1 MKKSAKCA
9 GCEGLEVTM
18 VTNVVSTE
26 IRNSIRKYGNLT
38 DIILS
43 NLMNKISL

>member
-9 GCEGLEVTM
+9 GCQGLEVTM
-18 VTNVVSTE
+18 VTNEVSTQL
-26 IRNSIRKYGNLT
+26 RNSIRKYGNVT

-43 NLMNKISL
+43 HLMNKISL